1 MSGLENKIKSK
12 YINSLSSSFKGEYRW
27 DGQEILAI
35 KFQCDLRLLDCR
47 AVMDWTM
54 NTSFPR
60 KKDIVSG
67 WTRSLQVFAI
77 PVGTAPLEAFVST

>member
-54 NTSFPR
+54 NTSF
-60 KKDIVSG
+60 
-67 WTRSLQVFAI
+67 
-77 PVGTAPLEAFVST
+77 

>member
-12 YINSLSSSFKGEYRW
+12 YINSLSYSFKGEYRW

-54 NTSFPR
+54 NTSF
-60 KKDIVSG
+60 
-67 WTRSLQVFAI
+67 
-77 PVGTAPLEAFVST
+77 